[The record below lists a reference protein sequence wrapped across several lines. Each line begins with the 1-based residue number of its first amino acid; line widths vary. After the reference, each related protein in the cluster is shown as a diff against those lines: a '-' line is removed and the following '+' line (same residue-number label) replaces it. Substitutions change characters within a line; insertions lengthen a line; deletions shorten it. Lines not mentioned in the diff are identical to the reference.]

1 MLYRGA
7 RRQKGPLFRTI
18 KVARSEYSG
27 ELRIVTEIVREDTL
41 LWPIY
46 LGTCSVVSLSLPK

>member
-1 MLYRGA
+1 MDNSFWAVMLYRGA

-27 ELRIVTEIVREDTL
+27 EWRTVTEIVRKDTL
-41 LWPIY
+41 LY
-46 LGTCSVVSLSLPK
+46 RTLP